1 MYRCIVSDLDGTLL
15 TSEKKILK
23 ETKEYIKSLQDK
35 GVLFIVATGRYFESA
50 SSFFDENF
58 CPDYLISNNGS
69 YIYNYCK
76 QKFIYKNVLDENIVI
91 NILDISLQYSRDISL
106 LGNDVYLQLRNEKEF
121 LKDKLDMISGIA
133 IHAKNEEC
141 QNILVELISKTFPE
155 LDVYIMK
162 HSVIDAEWIEISSKL
177 ISKGNALKKVL
188 DIEKINYKDVICF
201 GDGANDIS
209 MFEVCGM
216 SVAVANAIDQL
227 KNIASGITD
236 TNDNQG
242 LYQYLKNKS
251 VK

>member
-23 ETKEYIKSLQDK
+23 ETKDYIKKLQDK
-35 GVLFIVATGRYFESA
+35 GILFIVATGRYFESA
-50 SSFFDENF
+50 RSFFDEKF
-58 CPDYLISNNGS
+58 YPDYLISNNGS
-69 YIYNYCK
+69 YIYDCCK
-76 QKFIYKNVLDENIVI
+76 QKFIYKNVLDENVVT
-91 NILDISLQYSRDISL
+91 NILDISLQYSQDISL
-106 LGNDVYLQLRNEKEF
+106 LGNDIYLQLRSGKEYV
-121 LKDKLDMISGIA
+121 KDKLNMISGIA
-133 IHAKNEEC
+133 IHAKNKEC
-141 QNILVELISKTFPE
+141 QKILVELISKKFPQ

-162 HSVIDAEWIEISSKL
+162 HSVIDAEWIEISPKL
-177 ISKGNALKKVL
+177 ISKGIALKKVL
-188 DIEKINYKDVICF
+188 DMEKNNCKDAICF

-227 KNIASGITD
+227 KKIASGITD

-242 LYQYLKNKS
+242 LYRYLKNKS